1 MFANLLRR
9 SSGCRDALARGLDSG
24 WDRTIAE
31 TNKPTGLTMTRLPAL
46 DPAAATGKA
55 KNLLDAVQKKLGR
68 TPNLMRTLANAPA
81 ALEAY
86 LNFGGA
92 LATGTLDAKV
102 REQIALTVA
111 EANLCDYCL
120 AAHTA
125 IGGMVGLSADA
136 ITKARAANADQPKA
150 TALLKLARSI
160 VVNRGNLT
168 DQELATARAQGVSDG
183 EVIEVIANVALNILT
198 NYVNHAAQTV
208 VDFPAVAP
216 ATTSSCSTGQCHT
229 G

>member
-1 MFANLLRR
+1 
-9 SSGCRDALARGLDSG
+9 
-24 WDRTIAE
+24 
-31 TNKPTGLTMTRLPAL
+31 MTRLPAL
-46 DPAAATGKA
+46 DPAVATGKS
-55 KNLLDAVQKKLGR
+55 KTLLDAVQKKLGR

-86 LNFGGA
+86 LNLSGN

-125 IGGMVGLSADA
+125 IGGMVGLSVDE
-136 ITKARAANADQPKA
+136 IGKARAATSSQPKT

-160 VVNRGNLT
+160 VVNRGNPT
-168 DQELATARAQGVSDG
+168 DQELASARAQGVSDG
-183 EVIEVIANVALNILT
+183 EIVEVVANVALNILT
-198 NYVNHAAQTV
+198 NYVNHVAQTV

-216 ATTSSCSTGQCHT
+216 ASASACSDGSCHT
-229 G
+229 R

>member
-1 MFANLLRR
+1 
-9 SSGCRDALARGLDSG
+9 
-24 WDRTIAE
+24 
-31 TNKPTGLTMTRLPAL
+31 MTRLPAL

-55 KNLLDAVQKKLGR
+55 KTLLDAVQKKLGR

-86 LNFGGA
+86 LNFSGT

-136 ITKARAANADQPKA
+136 ITKARAANGDQPKT

-168 DQELATARAQGVSDG
+168 DQELTAARAQGVSDG
-183 EVIEVIANVALNILT
+183 EVLEVIANVALNILT

>member
-1 MFANLLRR
+1 
-9 SSGCRDALARGLDSG
+9 
-24 WDRTIAE
+24 
-31 TNKPTGLTMTRLPAL
+31 MTRLPAL
-46 DPAAATGKA
+46 DPAVATGKS
-55 KNLLDAVQKKLGR
+55 KTLLDAVQKKLGR

-86 LNFGGA
+86 LNLSGN

-102 REQIALTVA
+102 REQLALTVA

-125 IGGMVGLSADA
+125 IGGMVGLSTDE
-136 ITKARAANADQPKA
+136 IGKARAATSSQPKT

-160 VVNRGNLT
+160 VVNRGNPT
-168 DQELATARAQGVSDG
+168 DHELASARAQGVSDG
-183 EVIEVIANVALNILT
+183 EIVEVVANVALNILT
-198 NYVNHAAQTV
+198 NYVNHVAQTV

-216 ATTSSCSTGQCHT
+216 ASTAACSDGSCHT
-229 G
+229 R

>member
-1 MFANLLRR
+1 
-9 SSGCRDALARGLDSG
+9 
-24 WDRTIAE
+24 
-31 TNKPTGLTMTRLPAL
+31 MTRLPAL
-46 DPAAATGKA
+46 DPAVATGKS
-55 KNLLDAVQKKLGR
+55 KTLLDAVQKKLGR

-86 LNFGGA
+86 LNLSGN

-125 IGGMVGLSADA
+125 IGGMVGLSVDE
-136 ITKARAANADQPKA
+136 IGKARASTSSQPKT

-160 VVNRGNLT
+160 VVNRGNPT
-168 DQELATARAQGVSDG
+168 DQELASARAQGVSDG
-183 EVIEVIANVALNILT
+183 EIVEVVANVALNILT
-198 NYVNHAAQTV
+198 NYVNHVAQTV

-216 ATTSSCSTGQCHT
+216 ASTSACSDGSCHT
-229 G
+229 R